1 MSELTIAEKLKRFP
15 SATRNNLFLVR
26 AVDGLHYL
34 AVRDEGCFIDPL
46 LVRPVQRKD
55 DENMV
60 EFHCGMAYLF
70 TNLADPDYLSSNP
83 MAVSIRDEHVM
94 CFARASDAA
103 TLLYFETKE
112 KFLKMLMEQTT
123 MRNVEAAAATER
135 AEELTASSGEES
147 GGDTAKAKVNK
158 LGGGKVQ

>member
-1 MSELTIAEKLKRFP
+1 
-15 SATRNNLFLVR
+15 
-26 AVDGLHYL
+26 
-34 AVRDEGCFIDPL
+34 
-46 LVRPVQRKD
+46 
-55 DENMV
+55 
-60 EFHCGMAYLF
+60 MAYLF

-135 AEELTASSGEES
+135 AEELAASSGEES